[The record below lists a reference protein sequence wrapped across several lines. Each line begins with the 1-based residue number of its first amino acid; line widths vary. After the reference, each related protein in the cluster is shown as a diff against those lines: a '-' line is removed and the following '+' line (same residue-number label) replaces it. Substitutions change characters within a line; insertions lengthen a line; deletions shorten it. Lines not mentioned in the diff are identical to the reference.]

1 LTANACRKTLFAQL
15 MDFLPWSMPDGRWFG
30 RAPEVVFGQAVR
42 DYAFRRSEIIAPSLY
57 RKVS

>member
-1 LTANACRKTLFAQL
+1 